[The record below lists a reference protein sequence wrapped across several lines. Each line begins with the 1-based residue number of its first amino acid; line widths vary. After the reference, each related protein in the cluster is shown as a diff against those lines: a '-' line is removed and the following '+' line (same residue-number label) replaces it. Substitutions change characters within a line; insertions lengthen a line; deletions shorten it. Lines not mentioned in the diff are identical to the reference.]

1 MNEQMKAVGRQAGLV
16 FIEDG
21 VYGQRWYSSKCG
33 LDATEYEKLVRV
45 IVKECASIADDGY
58 GSAHFGN
65 GIAGYQLLQHFGVE
79 E

>member
-1 MNEQMKAVGRQAGLV
+1 MNEQMKAVGRQARLV

-33 LDATEYEKLVRV
+33 LDASEYENLVKL
-45 IVKECASIADDGY
+45 IVKECANVVNDNYSH
-58 GSAHFGN
+58 GSSVVYKILFE
-65 GIAGYQLLQHFGVE
+65 HFGVE